1 MWKIFFTYR
10 DKSKCT
16 VTGKGIITPELAV
29 KCFYRYGL
37 HATESIYQQ
46 YPKKDHEPVPLEEKI
61 RELGV
66 DATEMKTAVLQAET
80 LLDRMKGEGEMLNII
95 QNDFETANTT
105 YLDEDKVNLVVE
117 SVIETI
123 KKGLPEE
130 AQTVEALEFITDR
143 IKERVKEKRVEL

>member
-37 HATESIYQQ
+37 HAAESIYQQ

-61 RELGV
+61 REFGV

-80 LLDRMKGEGEMLNII
+80 LLDRMQGKSNII
-95 QNDFETANTT
+95 QNDFEPANTT

>member
-1 MWKIFFTYR
+1 MLLPVRTPCYR
-10 DKSKCT
+10 EHISAVPQERPWAGTTGREDKRAWCRCNRNEDCSAAG
-16 VTGKGIITPELAV
+16 GKVAGQDE
-29 KCFYRYGL
+29 
-37 HATESIYQQ
+37 
-46 YPKKDHEPVPLEEKI
+46 
-61 RELGV
+61 
-66 DATEMKTAVLQAET
+66 
-80 LLDRMKGEGEMLNII
+80 GEGEREMLNII
-95 QNDFETANTT
+95 QNDFEPANTT

>member
-1 MWKIFFTYR
+1 MWKIFFTYK

-16 VTGKGIITPELAV
+16 VKGKGIITSELAV

-37 HATESIYQQ
+37 HAVESIYQQ

-61 RELGV
+61 REFGV

-80 LLDRMKGEGEMLNII
+80 LLDRMQGKSNII
-95 QNDFETANTT
+95 QNDFEPANTT

>member
-16 VTGKGIITPELAV
+16 VKGKGIITPELAV

-37 HATESIYQQ
+37 HAAESIYQR

-61 RELGV
+61 QELGV

-80 LLDRMKGEGEMLNII
+80 LLDRMQGKSNII
-95 QNDFETANTT
+95 QNDFEPANTT

-130 AQTVEALEFITDR
+130 AQTVEVMEYIVDQ
-143 IKERVKEKRVEL
+143 IKETLKGKRIAL

>member
-16 VTGKGIITPELAV
+16 VKGKGTITPGLV
-29 KCFYRYGL
+29 VQCYYRYGL
-37 HATESIYQQ
+37 HAAESIYQQ

-61 RELGV
+61 REFGV

-80 LLDRMKGEGEMLNII
+80 LLDRMQGKSNII
-95 QNDFETANTT
+95 QNDFEPANTT

-123 KKGLPEE
+123 KTGLPEE

>member
-1 MWKIFFTYR
+1 
-10 DKSKCT
+10 
-16 VTGKGIITPELAV
+16 
-29 KCFYRYGL
+29 
-37 HATESIYQQ
+37 
-46 YPKKDHEPVPLEEKI
+46 
-61 RELGV
+61 
-66 DATEMKTAVLQAET
+66 MKTAVLQAET
-80 LLDRMKGEGEMLNII
+80 LLDRMQGKSNII
-95 QNDFETANTT
+95 QNDFEPANTT

>member
-1 MWKIFFTYR
+1 MWRIFFTYR

-16 VTGKGIITPELAV
+16 VKGKGIITPELAV

-37 HATESIYQQ
+37 HAAESIYQQ

-80 LLDRMKGEGEMLNII
+80 LLDRMQGKSNII
-95 QNDFETANTT
+95 QNDFEPANTT

>member
-16 VTGKGIITPELAV
+16 VKGKGIITPELAV

-37 HATESIYQQ
+37 HAVESIYQQ

-61 RELGV
+61 REFGV

-80 LLDRMKGEGEMLNII
+80 LLDRMQGKSNII
-95 QNDFETANTT
+95 QNDFEPANTT

>member
-16 VTGKGIITPELAV
+16 VKGKGIITPELAV

-37 HATESIYQQ
+37 HAAESIYQQ

-61 RELGV
+61 REFGV

-80 LLDRMKGEGEMLNII
+80 LLDRMQGKSNII
-95 QNDFETANTT
+95 QNDFEPANTT

-143 IKERVKEKRVEL
+143 IKERVKEKRIEL

>member
-16 VTGKGIITPELAV
+16 VKGKGIITPELAV

-37 HATESIYQQ
+37 HAAESIYQQ

-61 RELGV
+61 QELGV

-80 LLDRMKGEGEMLNII
+80 LLDRMQGKSNII
-95 QNDFETANTT
+95 QNDFEPANTT

>member
-37 HATESIYQQ
+37 HAVESIYQQ

-61 RELGV
+61 REFGV

-80 LLDRMKGEGEMLNII
+80 LLDRMQGKSNII
-95 QNDFETANTT
+95 QNDFEPANTT